1 MASTHPADLKV
12 DEIYDYIIIGAGI
25 SGINTAYYL
34 QSHGPKNAS
43 YAILE
48 GRPRMGGTWD
58 LFQYPG
64 IRSDSDIYTFGFS
77 WNPWKGENPLA
88 GGPEICAYL
97 EESASEHGIDRHIK
111 YNHQVA
117 SADWNSATCRWIL
130 KASVTGGGA
139 NDGTNEKQQT
149 KTIAARFVVLG
160 TGYYDYEQPLAAA
173 IPGIDTFQGQLV
185 HPQFWPKDLDYTNK
199 NVVIIGSGAT
209 AVTLLPNIA
218 TDAARVTMLQRSP
231 TYIIGMPSR
240 KAGLQRFM
248 LSILPKSVSSRLLRV
263 QYFLLSYILYY
274 YCQWF
279 PGSARRFLLGAAKK
293 QLPPNIPLDPHF
305 KPRYN
310 PWEQRLC
317 VCPNSDFYQALRS
330 GKADVVTD
338 TIQEVTGSGIV
349 LKSGRVLHPDIIVT
363 ATGLKIRF
371 AGSIALS
378 VDGRRVD
385 PNTKF
390 AFKGCMLQDMPN
402 MAYVFGYANASWTLG
417 AEATSSFLVRL
428 WRGMEK
434 KRLRAVTP
442 LLEDPNMK
450 PNAMMPLK
458 STYVRNAAKVFP
470 KAGSGRWA
478 PRKNYLM
485 DLWTA
490 MTSDV
495 FAGMKVQ

>member
-1 MASTHPADLKV
+1 MASTQPSDLKV
-12 DEIYDYIIIGAGI
+12 DEIYDYVIIGSGI

-34 QSHGPKNAS
+34 QAHGPKNAS

-77 WNPWKGENPLA
+77 WNPWKGQDPLA
-88 GGPEICAYL
+88 GGPEIRAYL
-97 EESASEHGIDRHIK
+97 EESAQAHGIDRHIK

-130 KASVTGGGA
+130 KATAPGEG
-139 NDGTNEKQQT
+139 EKQNT
-149 KTIAARFVVLG
+149 KTIGARFVVLG
-160 TGYYDYEQPLAAA
+160 TGYYDYERPLAAV
-173 IPGIDTFQGQLV
+173 IPGIDTFEGQV
-185 HPQFWPKDLDYTNK
+185 IHPQFWPKDLDYSNK

-240 KAGLQRFM
+240 KGGLQSFM
-248 LSILPKSVSSRLLRV
+248 LSILPKAVSSRILRV
-263 QYFLLSYILYY
+263 QYFMLSCYLYY
-274 YCQWF
+274 YCRWF
-279 PGSARRFLLGAAKK
+279 PASAKRFLLGAAQK

-305 KPRYN
+305 KPRYK

-317 VCPNSDFYQALRS
+317 LCPNADFYQALRS
-330 GKADVVTD
+330 GKADIVTD
-338 TIQEVTGSGIV
+338 TIEEVTSSGIV
-349 LKSGRVLHPDIIVT
+349 LTSGRVLRPDIIVT
-363 ATGLKIRF
+363 ATGLRIRF
-371 AGSIALS
+371 AGSIAIS

-385 PNTKF
+385 PNKQF
-390 AFKGCMLQDMPN
+390 AFKGCMLQDLPN
-402 MAYVFGYANASWTLG
+402 LAYVFGYANASWTLG
-417 AEATSSFLVRL
+417 AEATSSYLVRL

-434 KRLRAVTP
+434 KKLRSVTP
-442 LLEDPNMK
+442 SLEDPDMK
-450 PNAMMPLK
+450 PLPMIPLQ

>member
-1 MASTHPADLKV
+1 MAPNQPSDSRI
-12 DEIYDYIIIGAGI
+12 DEIYDYVIVGAGI

-34 QSHGPKNAS
+34 HAHGPQNAS
-43 YAILE
+43 YAVLE

-58 LFQYPG
+58 LFRYPG
-64 IRSDSDIYTFGFS
+64 IRSDSDIFTFGFS

-97 EESASEHGIDRHIK
+97 DESASTHGIDRHIK

-130 KASVTGGGA
+130 KVTVAGG
-139 NDGTNEKQQT
+139 EKV

-160 TGYYDYEQPLAAA
+160 TGYYDYEQPLAAV
-173 IPGIDTFQGQLV
+173 IPGIEKFEGKVV
-185 HPQFWPKDLDYTNK
+185 HPQFWPEDLDYVNK

-231 TYIIGMPSR
+231 SYIIGMPSR
-240 KAGLQRFM
+240 KAGLTRLL
-248 LSILPKSVSSRLLRV
+248 LSTLPMSVSSRILRV
-263 QYFLLSYILYY
+263 QYFVLSYFLYY

-279 PGSARRFLLGAAKK
+279 PGAARRFLLGAAQK

-317 VCPNSDFYQALRS
+317 VCPNADFYQALRS

-338 TIQEVTGSGIV
+338 VIEEVTSSGIV
-349 LKSGRVLHPDIIVT
+349 LKSGRVLRPDIIVT

-371 AGSIALS
+371 AGSISLS
-378 VDGRRVD
+378 VDGVPVD
-385 PNTKF
+385 PNSKF

-402 MAYVFGYANASWTLG
+402 MAYIFGYANASWTLG
-417 AEATSSFLVRL
+417 AEATSSYLVRL

-434 KRLRAVTP
+434 KKVRSVTP

-450 PNAMMPLK
+450 QNAMMPLK
-458 STYVRNAAKVFP
+458 STYVRKAGKVFP

-478 PRKNYLM
+478 PRKNYLI

-490 MTSDV
+490 MTTDV
-495 FAGMKVQ
+495 FAGLKVQ